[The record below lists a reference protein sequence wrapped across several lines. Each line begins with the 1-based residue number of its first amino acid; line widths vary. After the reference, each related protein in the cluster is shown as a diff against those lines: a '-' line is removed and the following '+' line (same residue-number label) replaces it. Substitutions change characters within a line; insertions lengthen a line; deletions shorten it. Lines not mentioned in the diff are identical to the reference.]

1 MGRSTVQF
9 PGLKAQQL
17 LAVLLREPL
26 GYEIVR
32 QRGSHRRLRS
42 RNGHPDL
49 AFSFHSGV
57 SMPPGAVRKVLV
69 MDVGLSEDE
78 ARRLV

>member
-1 MGRSTVQF
+1 MGRSATQF
-9 PGLKAQQL
+9 PALKSQQL
-17 LAVLLREPL
+17 LAVLQREPL

-42 RNGHPDL
+42 RNGLPDL
-49 AFSFHSGV
+49 AFSYHAGASI
-57 SMPPGAVRKVLV
+57 PPGAVRKVLV
-69 MDVGLSEDE
+69 ADVGLSEDE

>member
-1 MGRSTVQF
+1 MRF
-9 PGLKAQQL
+9 PALKAQQL
-17 LAVLLREPL
+17 MAILQREPL

-49 AFSFHSGV
+49 GFSFHDGASI
-57 SMPPGAVRKVLV
+57 PGGLVRKVLV
-69 MDVGLSEDE
+69 GEVGLSEDE
-78 ARRLV
+78 ARSLL

>member
-1 MGRSTVQF
+1 VQF
-9 PGLKAQQL
+9 PALKAQQL
-17 LAVLLREPL
+17 LAVLQREPL

-42 RNGHPDL
+42 RNGFPDV
-49 AFSFHSGV
+49 AFSYHSGA
-57 SMPPGAVRKVLV
+57 SIPPGAVRKVLV
-69 MDVGLSEDE
+69 GDVGLSEDD

>member
-1 MGRSTVQF
+1 MQF
-9 PGLKAQQL
+9 PALKAQRL

-26 GYEIVR
+26 GYEILR

-42 RNGHPDL
+42 RNGFPDV
-49 AFSFHSGV
+49 AFSYHDGASI
-57 SMPPGAVRKVLV
+57 PPGAVRKVLV